1 MCTRWKRISTL
12 NLHEDADEFISGED
26 PELLEMI
33 PSLVVSVKMMSP
45 PSLLLISSASLAA
58 AFISPNLICRVK
70 QIAGI

>member
-1 MCTRWKRISTL
+1 MPRKQISTL
-12 NLHEDADEFISGED
+12 IRNEDADEFISGED

-45 PSLLLISSASLAA
+45 SSLLLISSAFHAA
-58 AFISPNLICRVK
+58 AFISLNLICRVK